1 MIFVTHGELEIPSQV
16 LSPSD
21 KSSGKLNN
29 TFIDNSEMPIYYLL
43 QYSSNY
49 SIAWE
54 SLWNYYR
61 DRVNDDANENN
72 THNSKINNIK
82 IIKSKSFEYKTKVM
96 ECTSDDHDDN
106 NNNNNNNN
114 NSNSNNN
121 DNINTLDTEVVAQV
135 KYLRNFF
142 KISRFYLQLI
152 VE

>member
-1 MIFVTHGELEIPSQV
+1 MIFVTHGELEIQSQV

-72 THNSKINNIK
+72 THNSKVNNIK

-96 ECTSDDHDDN
+96 EWISDDDDDN
-106 NNNNNNNN
+106 NNNSNNNNSSSNNN

-121 DNINTLDTEVVAQV
+121 NNNFNTLDKEVVAQV
-135 KYLRNFF
+135 K
-142 KISRFYLQLI
+142 
-152 VE
+152 

>member
-1 MIFVTHGELEIPSQV
+1 MIFVTHGELEIQSQV

-96 ECTSDDHDDN
+96 EWISDDDDDN
-106 NNNNNNNN
+106 NNNSNNNNSSSNNN

-121 DNINTLDTEVVAQV
+121 NNNFNTLDKEVVAQV
-135 KYLRNFF
+135 K
-142 KISRFYLQLI
+142 
-152 VE
+152 